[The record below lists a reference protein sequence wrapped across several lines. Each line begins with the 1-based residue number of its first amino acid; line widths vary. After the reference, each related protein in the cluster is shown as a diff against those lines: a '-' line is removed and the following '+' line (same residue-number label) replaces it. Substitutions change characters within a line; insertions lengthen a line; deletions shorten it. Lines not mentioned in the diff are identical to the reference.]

1 MTGLSRLKSG
11 KEIAMKKEQNK
22 YLGSIWQTAGIIL
35 AACMALLVF
44 PLSARAENPIVQ
56 TVYTADPA
64 PLAVG
69 DTLYVYTSHDEDG
82 SDWYIMK
89 DWKCYST
96 KDMVNW
102 TDHGTVLSLEDFSWA
117 IKDAWAA
124 QCVERNGKYYM
135 YVPVTYAR
143 GTAIGVAVADSPTG
157 PFRDP
162 IGEPLVRTGVG
173 DIDPTV
179 FVDDDG
185 QAYLYW
191 GNPNLYYVK
200 LNENMTSYDKSGGN
214 MGEGFPGIT
223 KVNLTP
229 EGFGEP
235 KEPDRESMGIKRT
248 TSYEEAPWFY
258 KRGNL
263 YYMIYAANMPEDLAY
278 ATSSSPTGPWK
289 YGGIIMNGGAEGGTN
304 SFTNHPGIVDFKG
317 KSYLFYHT
325 AHLSGGSGF
334 TRSVAVEEFTYGSDG
349 SIPLIT
355 CTSKG
360 VNAIKTLDPYVRNE
374 AETIAQTA
382 IEWDKGVKKGIQ
394 TESHMEGEQR
404 CVHVCNI
411 HNGDSIKVANVDFG
425 TKGAAAF
432 TAKAACVQGLYGS
445 TAGGS
450 IELWIDADNA
460 ANKKKIGEL
469 SISYSNGE
477 YMDFIT
483 NITEAVTGSHDL
495 TFLFKGQDNS
505 ELFLFDSWQFI
516 AKSEGNAT
524 TIALK
529 ATLDRHKIDITEG
542 KNKAVLTVKA
552 IKSDGTEEDVTNL
565 VQVTGLNGQI
575 ASYEKGQFTGKTY
588 GKTTASI
595 TYDGKQATL
604 PILVRNE
611 ESEVVESLDI
621 KAAKETIE
629 AGKSA
634 KVTVLAVFKD
644 GHKEDITE
652 YAVYENLTPLY
663 ISFENNRI
671 KGIGKGTGRIR
682 ATFAASDGKSVSA
695 EVQVEVI
702 APGIMEIELIKN
714 GDFSDG
720 TNNWKTNYGTNG
732 ISVKE
737 DENGGFYLEVASRS
751 NNYSGP
757 YQAVAGDFKAG
768 DVLHFSF
775 RMKSANQDNTE
786 KPRFNVKYLDGDKK
800 GQESQVVSKQELKN
814 EWITI
819 TGEYQIEAD
828 TTKLEF
834 YIHESPWNDSVST
847 FYLAD
852 VSVRLQ
858 VKISEELIKNGDF
871 SDGTNNWRTNYGANN
886 ISVKEDGNGE
896 FYLEVASRSNNYSGP
911 VQAVA
916 GNFKAGDVLH
926 YSFRMKS
933 ANADNKQQPRF
944 NVKYLDGDKEGE
956 EKAFVNAQ
964 ELKNEWIVVTGEYQI
979 EADATG
985 LEFYIHEGPA
995 YVTDVSTFY
1004 LADVSVRLQ
1013 TAVAPA
1019 TLTGITVKTAPTK
1032 VSYKVGEE
1040 LDLHGMVLTAT
1051 YSDNSTKEI
1060 TDTKLVT
1067 TSGYDKSKE
1076 GTQTVTVSYEGKTAT
1091 FQVTVTE
1098 EDKEEV
1104 NKNIL
1109 KAVIERPKNLR
1120 ETDYTAASWKAMQAA
1135 LTTAKEALGSE
1146 TVTQQE
1152 VNTATEALRKAL
1164 EALVWIDKSGLRAA
1178 IDRANEKIEVNYTAT
1193 SWKAMQAA
1201 LTTARAVAGNAD
1213 AVQTEIDDATREL
1226 SEALRNLEEKKVV
1239 NKNTLS
1245 AAIDRTK
1252 NLKEANYTA
1261 ASWRVM
1267 QAALAKANEALESG
1281 TVSQAEVDVATA
1293 ALREALAEL
1302 VWVDKSG
1309 LKAAIDRAG
1318 ERKETNYTDKPDE
1331 WAAMQAALVK
1341 ANEVAENADALQKEV
1356 DDAAYELSEA
1366 LRALDQEGSVNKNV
1380 LSAAIERKKNLKETD
1395 YTATS
1400 WAVLQ
1405 EALKRGNEAMESET
1419 VTQEEVNAA
1428 TMSLREAFAG
1438 LVWVDRFGL
1447 RAVIDRAGERTEADY
1462 TAASWAA
1469 MQAALAKANTVAENG
1484 DALQKEIDDAAF
1496 ELSEALRKLERKKE
1510 INKNALSAA
1519 IDRTKELKET
1529 DYTAASWAAMQTAL
1543 AKAKEVAENG
1553 DALQKEVDDAAY
1565 ELSEALR
1572 NLKYTQQDET
1582 AVKVKKI
1589 SISGLSKKIAAGKK
1603 VKLEAKI
1610 IPSNASDKGIT
1621 WKSSNKK
1628 IATVN
1633 SKGVVTMNK
1642 NSGGKSVTITA
1653 VSKDGSKVKATY
1665 KIKSMKGKVT
1675 KVTISGKKKVKA
1687 GKTLKLTGKVNATKG
1702 ANKTLKWK
1710 SSNKRYATV
1719 DSKGKVKALKAGK
1732 GKKVKITAMATD
1744 GSGKKKV
1751 VTIEIAK

>member
-1 MTGLSRLKSG
+1 
-11 KEIAMKKEQNK
+11 
-22 YLGSIWQTAGIIL
+22 
-35 AACMALLVF
+35 
-44 PLSARAENPIVQ
+44 
-56 TVYTADPA
+56 
-64 PLAVG
+64 
-69 DTLYVYTSHDEDG
+69 
-82 SDWYIMK
+82 
-89 DWKCYST
+89 
-96 KDMVNW
+96 
-102 TDHGTVLSLEDFSWA
+102 
-117 IKDAWAA
+117 
-124 QCVERNGKYYM
+124 
-135 YVPVTYAR
+135 
-143 GTAIGVAVADSPTG
+143 
-157 PFRDP
+157 
-162 IGEPLVRTGVG
+162 
-173 DIDPTV
+173 
-179 FVDDDG
+179 
-185 QAYLYW
+185 
-191 GNPNLYYVK
+191 
-200 LNENMTSYDKSGGN
+200 
-214 MGEGFPGIT
+214 
-223 KVNLTP
+223 
-229 EGFGEP
+229 
-235 KEPDRESMGIKRT
+235 
-248 TSYEEAPWFY
+248 
-258 KRGNL
+258 
-263 YYMIYAANMPEDLAY
+263 
-278 ATSSSPTGPWK
+278 
-289 YGGIIMNGGAEGGTN
+289 
-304 SFTNHPGIVDFKG
+304 
-317 KSYLFYHT
+317 
-325 AHLSGGSGF
+325 
-334 TRSVAVEEFTYGSDG
+334 
-349 SIPLIT
+349 
-355 CTSKG
+355 
-360 VNAIKTLDPYVRNE
+360 
-374 AETIAQTA
+374 
-382 IEWDKGVKKGIQ
+382 
-394 TESHMEGEQR
+394 
-404 CVHVCNI
+404 
-411 HNGDSIKVANVDFG
+411 
-425 TKGAAAF
+425 
-432 TAKAACVQGLYGS
+432 
-445 TAGGS
+445 
-450 IELWIDADNA
+450 
-460 ANKKKIGEL
+460 
-469 SISYSNGE
+469 
-477 YMDFIT
+477 
-483 NITEAVTGSHDL
+483 
-495 TFLFKGQDNS
+495 
-505 ELFLFDSWQFI
+505 
-516 AKSEGNAT
+516 
-524 TIALK
+524 
-529 ATLDRHKIDITEG
+529 
-542 KNKAVLTVKA
+542 
-552 IKSDGTEEDVTNL
+552 
-565 VQVTGLNGQI
+565 
-575 ASYEKGQFTGKTY
+575 
-588 GKTTASI
+588 
-595 TYDGKQATL
+595 
-604 PILVRNE
+604 
-611 ESEVVESLDI
+611 
-621 KAAKETIE
+621 
-629 AGKSA
+629 
-634 KVTVLAVFKD
+634 
-644 GHKEDITE
+644 
-652 YAVYENLTPLY
+652 
-663 ISFENNRI
+663 
-671 KGIGKGTGRIR
+671 
-682 ATFAASDGKSVSA
+682 
-695 EVQVEVI
+695 
-702 APGIMEIELIKN
+702 
-714 GDFSDG
+714 
-720 TNNWKTNYGTNG
+720 
-732 ISVKE
+732 
-737 DENGGFYLEVASRS
+737 
-751 NNYSGP
+751 
-757 YQAVAGDFKAG
+757 
-768 DVLHFSF
+768 
-775 RMKSANQDNTE
+775 
-786 KPRFNVKYLDGDKK
+786 
-800 GQESQVVSKQELKN
+800 
-814 EWITI
+814 
-819 TGEYQIEAD
+819 
-828 TTKLEF
+828 
-834 YIHESPWNDSVST
+834 
-847 FYLAD
+847 
-852 VSVRLQ
+852 
-858 VKISEELIKNGDF
+858 
-871 SDGTNNWRTNYGANN
+871 
-886 ISVKEDGNGE
+886 
-896 FYLEVASRSNNYSGP
+896 
-911 VQAVA
+911 
-916 GNFKAGDVLH
+916 
-926 YSFRMKS
+926 
-933 ANADNKQQPRF
+933 
-944 NVKYLDGDKEGE
+944 
-956 EKAFVNAQ
+956 
-964 ELKNEWIVVTGEYQI
+964 
-979 EADATG
+979 
-985 LEFYIHEGPA
+985 
-995 YVTDVSTFY
+995 
-1004 LADVSVRLQ
+1004 
-1013 TAVAPA
+1013 
-1019 TLTGITVKTAPTK
+1019 
-1032 VSYKVGEE
+1032 
-1040 LDLHGMVLTAT
+1040 
-1051 YSDNSTKEI
+1051 
-1060 TDTKLVT
+1060 
-1067 TSGYDKSKE
+1067 
-1076 GTQTVTVSYEGKTAT
+1076 
-1091 FQVTVTE
+1091 
-1098 EDKEEV
+1098 
-1104 NKNIL
+1104 
-1109 KAVIERPKNLR
+1109 
-1120 ETDYTAASWKAMQAA
+1120 
-1135 LTTAKEALGSE
+1135 
-1146 TVTQQE
+1146 
-1152 VNTATEALRKAL
+1152 
-1164 EALVWIDKSGLRAA
+1164 
-1178 IDRANEKIEVNYTAT
+1178 
-1193 SWKAMQAA
+1193 MQAA